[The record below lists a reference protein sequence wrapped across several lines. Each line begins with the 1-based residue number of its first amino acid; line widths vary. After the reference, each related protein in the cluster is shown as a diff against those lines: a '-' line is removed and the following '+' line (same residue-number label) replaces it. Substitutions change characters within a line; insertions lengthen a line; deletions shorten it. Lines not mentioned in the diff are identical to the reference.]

1 LTEIFKMPD
10 IGEGMAEGEI
20 ANWLVKVGDTIKEED
35 AVAEVQNDKL
45 LQEILSPY
53 GGTITKLFVE
63 AGTVVKVG
71 EPLIE
76 FDGDGSGASA
86 GGEAPKEEPAPAP
99 TPEPEAPAA
108 PVAPAAP
115 ATPEVTKVGAE
126 YTSNGQLLAMPSV
139 REYARKHDIDLTQV
153 PATGRHGHI
162 TMADVE
168 NFTASPAPAP
178 QASPAP
184 TATPEPAAAPATPS
198 APAAPAKP
206 AEVKAGRVP
215 LSPVR
220 KVIAKTLTNQ
230 VQTIPH
236 VTVMDEVEVSKL
248 MDLRDQFKEQA
259 KQKGYKLTYMPFVAK
274 ALAGAARKYPELSAM
289 VDIENQEIVYYEDTN
304 VSFAVD
310 TDNGLFVPNV
320 KNVKSKSIMEVA
332 QEIDDM
338 AIRGRAGDLKPDELK
353 GGTVT
358 ITNIGSESGSGF
370 FTPIINPGES
380 AILGIGRIRKTPIVN
395 EDGELAV
402 GNTLKL
408 SLSFDHRLIDGAL
421 AQKIMN
427 ELKALLSNPAYMLM
441 EV

>member
-1 LTEIFKMPD
+1 MTEIFKMPD

-53 GGTITKLFVE
+53 GGKITKLFVE

-76 FDGDGSGASA
+76 FDGDGSGAGAES
-86 GGEAPKEEPAPAP
+86 EAPKETPAS
-99 TPEPEAPAA
+99 TEPEPESSA
-108 PVAPAAP
+108 PVNQTA
-115 ATPEVTKVGAE
+115 PEVTKVGAE

-139 REYARKHDIDLTQV
+139 REYARKNDIDLTQV

-168 NFTASPAPAP
+168 NFKASPASAPTASPALA
-178 QASPAP
+178 ASV
-184 TATPEPAAAPATPS
+184 PETESEKAPS
-198 APAAPAKP
+198 APVTPAAP

-236 VTVMDEVEVSKL
+236 VTIMDEVEVSKL
-248 MDLRDQFKEQA
+248 MDLRNQFKEQA
-259 KQKGYKLTYMPFVAK
+259 KQKGYKLTYMPFIAK
-274 ALAGAARKYPELSAM
+274 ALAGAAHKYPELSAM
-289 VDIENQEIVYYEDTN
+289 VDIGKQEIVYYEDTN

-338 AIRGRAGDLKPDELK
+338 AIRGRAGDLKPNELK

-380 AILGIGRIRKTPIVN
+380 AILGIGRIRKTPVVN